1 MKRKN
6 VLITGSS
13 GLVGSAAVRY
23 FCQKGFMVHGI
34 DNNMRRKFFGEDGD
48 TTSVRD
54 NLISLYP
61 NYHHY
66 SLDIRDE
73 KKLTDLFNTIRFDLI
88 IHAAGQ
94 PSHDWA
100 ATEPITDFDIN
111 ARATLVLLELTRMHS
126 PDAVFIFTS
135 TNKVY
140 GDRPNSLPF
149 SEQPTRHEIA
159 KTHPFFTGI
168 DESMSIDTTTHSI
181 FGVSKAAAD
190 LMTQEYGRY
199 FGLNTVAFRC
209 GCLTGPAHQGA
220 RLHGF
225 LAYLVKCAKHKRPY
239 TIYGYKGK
247 QVRDNLHVEDLIEA
261 FDAFYKN
268 PRGGE
273 VYNMG
278 GGRYANIS
286 IIEAIGMVEE
296 IGGVTMKTTYVD
308 VPRKGD
314 HQWYISDTG
323 KFERHYPAWRQK
335 HTVEQIITE
344 LWRNA

>member
-6 VLITGSS
+6 TLITGSS
-13 GLVGSAAVRY
+13 GLVGSAAVGY
-23 FCQKGFMVHGI
+23 YCQKGFEVYGI
-34 DNNMRRKFFGEDGD
+34 DNNLRKYFFGSDGD
-48 TTSVRD
+48 TTSVRK
-54 NLISLYP
+54 NLLFQYS

-73 KKLTDLFNTIRFDLI
+73 KKLTDLFNIIRFDLI

-111 ARATLVLLELTRMHS
+111 ARATLLLLELARMHS

-149 SEQPTRHEIA
+149 FEKPTRYEIV
-159 KTHPFFTGI
+159 KTSPFFLGI

-190 LMTQEYGRY
+190 LMIQEYGRY
-199 FGLNTVAFRC
+199 FGLRTVAFRC
-209 GCLTGPAHQGA
+209 GCLTGPAHAGTK
-220 RLHGF
+220 LHGF

-239 TIYGYKGK
+239 TIIGYKGK
-247 QVRDNLHVEDLIEA
+247 QVRDNLHVEDLIAA
-261 FDAFYKN
+261 FDAFYKK
-268 PRGGE
+268 PRAGE

-278 GGRYANIS
+278 GGRMANIS
-286 IIEAIGMVEE
+286 ILEAIDLVKN
-296 IGGVTMKTTYVD
+296 IGGVTMKTRYID
-308 VPRKGD
+308 KPRKGD
-314 HQWYISDTG
+314 HQWYISDTT
-323 KFERHYPAWRQK
+323 KFLRHFPSWKQK
-335 HTVEQIITE
+335 YTIEQIVSE
-344 LWRNA
+344 LWKKA